1 MSNTN
6 NSPVHNSNA
15 VKEIPTVDWLDLEN
29 NRDKFLGDLR
39 YALAD
44 CGFLI
49 LTNAPGLDDEFQ
61 QRAFREV
68 RGFFDAPMDFKKTAW
83 IANSPYIRG
92 YSLPTPGDSGRG
104 QVVEGFQYGFEEE
117 PLCSHDDGEYPIHE
131 RFFRG
136 PNTWPEPETVPGFQP
151 AVEELNQAYHNLT
164 LQLGELIVESL
175 GEDPAEF
182 RKYFN
187 LEEPYL
193 FASLN
198 HNFSL
203 DAIAP
208 DLRDSVRAEYAKFN
222 SPLTGAHI
230 DGPPFVALLINDRPG
245 LQVVAGKGEWMNAP
259 VTCRTG
265 EGDYD
270 VPVIPGSV
278 IINTGGSLMHL
289 SEGRYSATVHR
300 VNTLMIPAGETR
312 VSMPYFL
319 LPKMDGD
326 LVPFGKTKASSKGT
340 AGYDAGRDRGAN
352 AAANLMRTYP
362 KVTNRWWVKEYEEL
376 RAAQQKEEQDETN
389 AAFKLAA
396 ARAERNKETAGGE
409 PS

>member
-1 MSNTN
+1 VSNIK
-6 NSPVHNSNA
+6 NSLVNSDNS
-15 VKEIPTVDWLDLEN
+15 VKEIPIVDWLDLEK
-29 NRDKFLGDLR
+29 NRDKFLVDLR

-49 LTNAPGLDDEFQ
+49 LTNAPGIDDEFQ

-68 RGFFDAPMDFKKTAW
+68 RGFFDAPMDFKKTAA
-83 IANSPYIRG
+83 IENSPYIRG

-104 QVVEGFQYGFEEE
+104 QVVEGFQYGFDEDAM
-117 PLCSHDDGEYPIHE
+117 CAHDDAAHPIHE

-136 PNTWPEPETVPGFQP
+136 PNTWPEPESVPGFRP
-151 AVEELNQAYHNLT
+151 AVEELNHAYHNLT

-175 GEDPAEF
+175 GEDPGEF
-182 RKYFN
+182 RHYFN
-187 LEEPYL
+187 RDEPYL

-245 LQVVAGKGEWMNAP
+245 LQVVAGEGEWMNAP
-259 VTCRTG
+259 VTCRTA
-265 EGDYD
+265 EGDYS

-312 VSMPYFL
+312 ISMPYFL

-326 LVPFGKTKASSKGT
+326 LVPFGKTVAANTGS
-340 AGYDAGRDRGAN
+340 AGYDSGRDRGAN

-362 KVTNRWWVKEYEEL
+362 KVTRRWWVKEYEDL
-376 RAAQQKEEQDETN
+376 KAAQQKEEQAETI
-389 AAFKLAA
+389 AAFELAA
-396 ARAERNKETAGGE
+396 ARAERNKETSDDE
-409 PS
+409 

>member
-1 MSNTN
+1 MSDTN
-6 NSPVHNSNA
+6 NKSTQNA
-15 VKEIPTVDWLDLEN
+15 DTVKKIPMVDWLDLEN
-29 NRDKFLGDLR
+29 NRDKFLEDLR

-44 CGFLI
+44 CGFLV

-61 QRAFREV
+61 QRAFSEV
-68 RGFFDAPMDFKKTAW
+68 RGFFDRPLDFKKTAA
-83 IANSPYIRG
+83 IENSPYVRG
-92 YSLPTPGDSGRG
+92 YSLPTRGDSGRG
-104 QVVEGFQYGFEEE
+104 QVIESFQYGFDEK
-117 PLCSHDDGEYPIHE
+117 PLCAHDDESQPIHE

-136 PNTWPEPETVPGFQP
+136 PNTWPESTTVPGFKP
-151 AVEELNQAYHNLT
+151 MLEDLNLAYHGLT

-182 RKYFN
+182 RQYFN

-203 DAIAP
+203 DAIAA
-208 DLRDSVRAEYAKFN
+208 DKQDFIREEYKKFA
-222 SPLTGAHI
+222 SPVTGAHI

-245 LQVVAGKGEWMNAP
+245 LQVVAGEGKWMDAP
-259 VTCRTG
+259 VTCRTA

-278 IINTGGSLMHL
+278 IVNTGGSLMHL
-289 SEGRYSATVHR
+289 SEGRYSATLHR
-300 VNTLMIPAGETR
+300 VNTTMIPAGDTR

-319 LPKMDGD
+319 LPKMAGD
-326 LVPFGKTKASSKGT
+326 LIPFGKSAALNNDTV
-340 AGYDAGRDRGAN
+340 GYNEGRDRGAN

-362 KVTNRWWVKEYEEL
+362 KLTRRWWMKEFTELKAAHQEEEK
-376 RAAQQKEEQDETN
+376 AETL
-389 AAFKLAA
+389 AAFKLAKE
-396 ARAERNKETAGGE
+396 RGERNKAKSEE
-409 PS
+409 

>member
-1 MSNTN
+1 M
-6 NSPVHNSNA
+6 
-15 VKEIPTVDWLDLEN
+15 KKIPTVDWLDLESD
-29 NRDKFLGDLR
+29 RDRFLGDLR
-39 YALAD
+39 YALAE

-49 LTNAPGLDDEFQ
+49 LTNAPGLDDQFQ
-61 QRAFREV
+61 QRAFSEV
-68 RGFFDAPMDFKKTAW
+68 RGFFDAPLEVKKTAS
-83 IANSPYIRG
+83 IENSPYIRG
-92 YSLPTPGDSGRG
+92 YSLPTPGDSGRC

-117 PLCSHDDGEYPIHE
+117 PVSAHDDASHPIHE

-136 PNTWPEPETVPGFQP
+136 PNTWPEAETVPGFRP
-151 AVEELNQAYHNLT
+151 VLEELNQAYHRLT
-164 LQLGELIVESL
+164 LRLGELIVESL

-198 HNFSL
+198 RNFSM
-203 DAIAP
+203 DSIAA
-208 DLRDSVRAEYAKFN
+208 DKRNLVRGEYAKFT

-230 DGPPFVALLINDRPG
+230 DGPPFLALLINDRPA
-245 LQVVAGKGEWMNAP
+245 LQVVGGEGKWMDAP
-259 VTCRTG
+259 VTCRTAD
-265 EGDYD
+265 GDYD

-278 IINTGGSLMHL
+278 IVNAGGSLMHL

-300 VNTLMIPAGETR
+300 VNTTMIPAGDTR
-312 VSMPYFL
+312 ISMPYFL
-319 LPKMDGD
+319 LPKMEGD
-326 LVPFGKTKASSKGT
+326 LVPFGKSAASNKGV

-362 KVTNRWWVKEYEEL
+362 RVTSRWWVEEYEAL
-376 RAAQQKEEQDETN
+376 KAAQQKEEQSETE

-396 ARAERNKETAGGE
+396 DRAQRSGE
-409 PS
+409 NSSI